1 MDTNQ
6 LKRFAQEARN
16 ILKKGIAQRLITLG
30 FDANG
35 NASELPVAVS
45 GGAIFRHETMSE
57 SMYRRW
63 MALYEAIQ
71 LHGVKNVYEEVAY
84 TWFNRFVAIRIME
97 KNGFVQP
104 MLSFESEVVHVP
116 LIVSQAKSGHYPV
129 MTAEERN
136 RLEQLIDDES
146 RESELFALLINAQC
160 HNIPVISKIF
170 GRVNDY
176 SELLLPKNIL
186 AENGFIGMLN
196 HTSFIAEEDYSKPE
210 LIGWLYQFYISEK
223 KDEVFASFK
232 NKKKAEAE
240 DIPAA
245 TQIFTPNWIVK
256 YMVQNT
262 LGRIYLDNNPYCDLK
277 DKLKYLV
284 EPAEPTPEEAIFRYD
299 DLHQL
304 TTADLGCGSGHI
316 LNECFDLLYD
326 IYLEEGYSRREAI
339 HDIFRYNLLG
349 IDLDTRAR
357 QLAQFALMMK
367 ACQQDPGFIDA
378 HLLPRVLDMQG
389 IPALHAGFK
398 GELSDALVCR
408 DPKILDELIDCF
420 ELLQQAENLGS
431 IMKFDISSET
441 RHVVKR
447 FVEETEMMDE
457 LPAYAESYL
466 PAFRLILALTDKYAV
481 LDMNP
486 PYMGAGNMNAELA
499 KYVKENYEEGK
510 SDLFSVFMMLA
521 VDKLARNG
529 KYGMINMQS
538 WMFLSSFEK
547 LRKKVLEETNI
558 DSMLHLGPR
567 TFDELSGEVVQNTAF
582 VITNCESV
590 DKGIYYRLID
600 GKDCADK
607 EKMFLA
613 DENRYVNVAQKNFE
627 KIPGSPI
634 GYWVSEKILT
644 RFAGNLALSAVAKP
658 CVGLQTAD
666 NARFL
671 RYWHEVNLEKI
682 GFGCS
687 SENEALK
694 SGRKWFPYNKGGS
707 CKWYGSQE
715 LIVNWGNNGLE
726 IRTYPAAV
734 IRNQS
739 FYFKEGITFPRI
751 GSTSFYA
758 RYAPLGFIYDCNGPT
773 CFSIND
779 INYFMGFL
787 NSAVMMSF
795 VRLLCPT
802 ISFQIGDSFKTPYVH
817 PNEEVKGLI
826 GDIVACCVS
835 LSRLD
840 WDSHETSWDFQENE
854 LMRFHKLNA
863 DITKYTITHNDEVE
877 NDPVADEEFKRAF
890 CNKASNT
897 LEWLLSNY
905 QAEWEDNF
913 NQLHWNEE
921 ELNRQFIEI
930 YDLADELTP
939 DVPLN
944 EITILQQGEIS
955 IENGQLKWHPDV
967 IMKQFISYAIGCMM
981 GRYRLD
987 RPGLHIAYPEPS
999 AEDIA
1004 PYPYQGG
1011 EFCIDDDGIIPLMAK
1026 DCTFDDNALNRFV
1039 NYVKLVFGEEY
1050 LTQNL
1055 NFLESS
1061 LGKSLEQ
1068 YLVKD
1073 FWKDHVK
1080 MYQKRP
1086 IYWLFSSEKGAF
1098 QCLVYMHR
1106 MNPYTVEKIR
1116 SQYLLR
1122 HIQFLTGKIADLEAN
1137 VATLSTAQ
1145 RKELD
1150 STRKALKECLD
1161 YDMQLKAVAD
1171 LQIPLDLDDGFVVNY
1186 AKYGKVVAKVK

>member
-63 MALYEAIQ
+63 MALYQAIHF
-71 LHGVKNVYEEVAY
+71 HGVKNVYEEVAY

-186 AENGFIGMLN
+186 AENGFIDMLN

-262 LGRIYLDNNPYCDLK
+262 LGRVYLDNNPYCDLK

-284 EPAEPTPEEAIFRYD
+284 EPAEPTQEEAIFRYD

-398 GELSDALVCR
+398 GELSDAMVCR
-408 DPKILDELIDCF
+408 DPKILDELMDCF

-431 IMKFDISSET
+431 IMKFDISGET

-447 FVEETEMMDE
+447 FVEETEAMDE
-457 LPAYAESYL
+457 LPAYAEPYL

-582 VITNCESV
+582 IITNCKLIN
-590 DKGIYYRLID
+590 KGIYYRLID

-607 EKMFLA
+607 EKMFLV
-613 DENRYVNVAQKNFE
+613 DENRYVNVRQKSFE
-627 KIPGSPI
+627 QIPGSPI

-644 RFAGNLALSAVAKP
+644 RFAGNLALSAVCKP
-658 CVGLQTAD
+658 TQGLATAD

-671 RYWHEVNLEKI
+671 RYWHEVSQRRV
-682 GFGCS
+682 GFGCADVK
-687 SENEALK
+687 EALE
-694 SGRKWFPYNKGGS
+694 SGMKWFPYNKGGAGR
-707 CKWYGSQE
+707 KWYGNQE
-715 LIVNWGNNGLE
+715 YLINWEYDGKA
-726 IRTYPAAV
+726 IRLNPGAV
-734 IRNQS
+734 IRNPDYYFRPSISWSKVSSGIIS
-739 FYFKEGITFPRI
+739 FRYFPV
-751 GSTSFYA
+751 
-758 RYAPLGFIYDCNGPT
+758 GFIFADAGMSIFSDDKLFWLQAFCNSLVAHSFIKLLSPT
-773 CFSIND
+773 LNYEVGHISSLPIIEERSNKEFIVKLVKENISI
-779 INYFMGFL
+779 
-787 NSAVMMSF
+787 
-795 VRLLCPT
+795 
-802 ISFQIGDSFKTPYVH
+802 
-817 PNEEVKGLI
+817 
-826 GDIVACCVS
+826 
-835 LSRLD
+835 SRQD

-877 NDPVADEEFKRAF
+877 NDPIADEETKQTI

-987 RPGLHIAYPEPS
+987 KPGLHIAYPDPS
-999 AEDIA
+999 VEDVA
-1004 PYPYQGG
+1004 PYSYQGG
-1011 EFCIDDDGIIPLMAK
+1011 EFRIDDDGIIPLMSK
-1026 DCTFDDNALNRFV
+1026 DCTFDDNALNRLV

-1055 NFLESS
+1055 NFLELS

-1150 STRKALKECLD
+1150 NTRKALKECLD
-1161 YDMQLKAVAD
+1161 YDMQLKVVAD

-1186 AKYGKVVAKVK
+1186 TKYGNVVAKVK